1 MRMIDEDWAAF
12 WCGLLH
18 PLTDEELSGEQRS
31 RLLEE
36 ISKKDHLTPGNR
48 RRRYSVSTLR
58 RKLRRLKSERLKGV
72 IRKRRS
78 DLGKSRSLTPGQ
90 LATLVELKRD
100 QPLRSEDTLSR
111 MLKERCAVTPGRS
124 TIYRHLKA
132 AGATRL
138 KLGVSRKPV
147 RCRFTR
153 EHTHDLWI
161 GDFQE
166 GPFVLHDGHMA
177 QTHLS
182 AFIDCHSRFI
192 VAGRYY
198 LSQKLAVLEDT
209 LLRAFAVH
217 GSPHEILLDNAKVY
231 HAKGYTLLCGE
242 LGIKRRYRKP
252 HEPESGGLIE
262 RFFRTSQEQF
272 EAEVRAG
279 SALSLDD
286 LNRAFGAW
294 LDIVYHD
301 REHSELQAK
310 PADRYKTG
318 LGIIRKVDTAIIHGF
333 FMRRE
338 KRKVDP
344 VYSDVRVDRL
354 FYRVDRRLRGDRVV
368 VALDPFG
375 DGQSVIISSLEGERL
390 GEGRLHRRESRE
402 VAPNTPAPIAKSSFI
417 DDLRRE
423 QNRRLAKRVKDID
436 YREFR
441 AESKRWGFAQFLR
454 QVAQELRLPGELSS
468 FSAGELERLKKF
480 WTPRAALTPDIVAQA
495 ALRAEPK
502 DLQHLLLE
510 IKTLLS

>member
-1 MRMIDEDWAAF
+1 MKTIDEDWAAF

-18 PLTDEELSGEQRS
+18 PLTDEGLSGGEFS

-36 ISKKDHLTPGNR
+36 IAGKEHLTPAGK

-58 RKLRRLKSERLKGV
+58 RKLRRFKAERLRGL

-78 DLGKSRSLTPGQ
+78 DRGMSRVITAEQ
-90 LATLVELKRD
+90 LKTLVELKKEL
-100 QPLRSEDTLSR
+100 PTRSEDTLSR
-111 MLKERCAVTPGRS
+111 MLKTRHDVSIGRS
-124 TIYRHLKA
+124 TLYRHLKA

-138 KLGVSRKPV
+138 KLGVTKNPV
-147 RCRFTR
+147 RCRWTR
-153 EHTHDLWI
+153 EHSNDLWI

-166 GPFVLHDGHMA
+166 GPFVLHDGGSL

-182 AFIDCHSRFI
+182 AFIDCHSRFL

-231 HAKGYTLLCGE
+231 HAKGYALLCGE

-252 HEPESGGLIE
+252 YEPESGGLIE

-279 SALSLDD
+279 RHLTLDD

-294 LDIVYHD
+294 LDLVYHA
-301 REHSELQAK
+301 REHSETKEA
-310 PADRYKTG
+310 PAERYRKG
-318 LGIIRKVDTAIIHGF
+318 LGILRKVDTASIHTF

-338 KRKVDP
+338 TRKVDP
-344 VYSDVRVDRL
+344 IYSDVRVDGL
-354 FYRVDRRLRGDRVV
+354 LYRVDARLRGDTVL
-368 VALDPFG
+368 VAIDPFG
-375 DGQSVIISSLEGERL
+375 DRQGVVICSLDGERL
-390 GEGRLHRRESRE
+390 GDGRLHRRELRE
-402 VAPNTPAPIAKSSFI
+402 EMPPSPPSIAKSNLL

-423 QNRRLAKRVKDID
+423 QDRRLAQRVKGID
-436 YREFR
+436 YRQLAGR
-441 AESKRWGFAQFLR
+441 PDRWSFAKFLR
-454 QVAQELRLPGELSS
+454 QVALELRLPGGLSS
-468 FSAGELERLKKF
+468 FSAGDLETLKKF
-480 WTPRAALTPDIVAQA
+480 WNPRAALSPDIV
-495 ALRAEPK
+495 LRAAQQTQPH
-502 DLQHLLLE
+502 DIPHLLLQ
-510 IKTLLS
+510 IKNLLS